1 LREALTMEIALVS
14 TAAVALLAY
23 LFFSLIRPERF

>member
-1 LREALTMEIALVS
+1 LREALTMETAIVA
-14 TAAVALLAY
+14 TAATALLVY